1 MRISILCVEGCQF
14 INLILISTTIEILD
28 IKAREKFKRHRW
40 DFSYLQKKILLF
52 QFHMNLEYYILR
64 SQIRVNFID
73 FNCFSK
79 EVVLHPPTTSG
90 LKTPLAHCSVCVCWY
105 LCIILSIIVKVRR
118 FSILIKLISQRSYLN
133 KNSFIIFSNLCLP
146 WR

>member
-1 MRISILCVEGCQF
+1 MRWRVSIYQF
-14 INLILISTTIEILD
+14 NLDFNNNWNIGYKGKRKIQ
-28 IKAREKFKRHRW
+28 KASMRF
-40 DFSYLQKKILLF
+40 FLFAKKILLF

-146 WR
+146 WG